1 MTHYCTEALAALGGP
16 RSTARISSIALAAA
30 CELRCGTGG
39 KAPQDLLG
47 DFTGLWRM
55 FMPDLEC
62 APFLEAVSRVEI
74 PATLRSDREQYLS
87 LQHSVPSFLVR
98 DWLRRFG
105 DEETVLLCQAIN
117 GPAPVTIR
125 VNTLKC
131 SVDECRAALQGES
144 IESRPAPLAP
154 SGLTLSKRINVQG
167 VHAFKQGWFEMQDE
181 GSQILSF
188 LAGARPGM
196 VVIDACAGGGGK
208 SLHLAALMENRGS
221 LIALDVDRAKLA
233 NFEERARRAGVTIA
247 RTVAAPPDADPNE
260 LRGVLADVV
269 FVDAPCSGTGTL
281 RRSPWLKL
289 TLTEESVEPLM
300 RIQRALLDHYAA
312 LVKPGG
318 RLVYATC
325 SLFERENQ
333 AVAAA
338 FLSEHGEFASLAVRD
353 AAGDAKLPPGDA
365 AAGGYLELL
374 PHRTGTDGFFAAV
387 MIRKP

>member
-1 MTHYCTEALAALGGP
+1 MTHYCTEAIAALGGQRTTTRVP
-16 RSTARISSIALAAA
+16 SITLAAA
-30 CELRCGTGG
+30 YELRCGAGR

-47 DFTGLWRM
+47 DFAGLWRM
-55 FMPDLEC
+55 FVPDLEC
-62 APFLEAVSRVEI
+62 AAFLEAVSRVEI
-74 PATLRSDREQYLS
+74 PEALRSDRERFLS
-87 LQHSVPSFLVR
+87 LSYSLPPFLLR
-98 DWLRRFG
+98 DWLRRHG
-105 DEETVLLCQAIN
+105 EEETLLLCQAIN

-131 SVDECRAALQGES
+131 SVEECRAALQGEV
-144 IESRPAPLAP
+144 IDSRPTLLAP

-181 GSQILSF
+181 GSQILSL
-188 LAGARPGM
+188 LACARPGM

-208 SLHLAALMENRGS
+208 SLHLAALMENRGT
-221 LIALDVDRAKLA
+221 LIAVDVDRAKLA

-247 RTVAAPPDADPNE
+247 RTVAAPPDADPDE
-260 LRGVLADVV
+260 LRGVPADVV

-289 TLTEESVEPLM
+289 TMTEESVEPLT
-300 RIQRALLDHYAA
+300 RIQRALLDRYAP

-325 SLFERENQ
+325 SLLERENQ
-333 AVAAA
+333 AVAGA
-338 FLSEHGEFASLAVRD
+338 FLREHQEFAPLAVRD
-353 AAGDAKLPPGDA
+353 AAGDAILPPGD

-374 PHRTGTDGFFAAV
+374 PHRTGTDGFFGAV
-387 MIRKP
+387 MVRKP